1 MRIFS
6 QFAWMRIPLLT
17 AALVLFSFFIF
28 NQSKKIFF
36 APQTWLMV
44 AFFGV
49 MCLSRLLN
57 GLDVFGHRYMV
68 FFYKIIFVHILII
81 NLVDSKEKLKLF
93 IWILIIS
100 SGVLSYV
107 ARYHD
112 SEIPFYWSQKNVFGG
127 TLAGVI
133 AFPFIFAMA
142 EKKWILKGE
151 AACYGMLMLMAILGT
166 NSRAAFVAAGIVL
179 CLLLITNFR
188 IKNLALCIVIVVA
201 VLSRVSV
208 VHWERYETIETDIE
222 QAGTGG
228 QRIAA
233 WKAAGR
239 MMLANPMFGVGTGA
253 FGSNFLAYSTYEDKV
268 KVGGEIGVTSLNT
281 HNMTL
286 QVGSETGFLGL
297 GLFALIIVF
306 CFKDMKRILILC
318 RGDPEM
324 EDIKQMT
331 KAIGIAFIG
340 YFAAGQFGNFGYNL
354 MFYTL
359 ASLIVAGRVIAEKA
373 KKEVDKNSEEQVTM
387 REVIPYKYQLPFRVF
402 LFVTFSYI
410 CRSA

>member
-1 MRIFS
+1 MRVFAE
-6 QFAWMRIPLLT
+6 FAWMRIPLLT
-17 AALVLFSFFIF
+17 AALVLFSIF

-57 GLDVFGHRYMV
+57 GLDVFGHKYMV

-93 IWILIIS
+93 LWILIIS

-112 SEIPFYWSQKNVFGG
+112 SEIPFYWSQKNAFGSA
-127 TLAGVI
+127 LAGVI
-133 AFPFIFAMA
+133 AFPFIFAMT

-151 AACYGMLMLMAILGT
+151 AACYSILMLMAILGT
-166 NSRAAFVAAGIVL
+166 NSRAAFLAAGIVL
-179 CLLLITNFR
+179 CLLLITNFS
-188 IKNLALCIVIVVA
+188 IKKLALCIVIVVA
-201 VLSRVSV
+201 VLSRVSA

-222 QAGTGG
+222 QTGTGG

-233 WKAAGR
+233 WKAAIR
-239 MMLANPMFGVGTGA
+239 MMTSKPILGVGSGE
-253 FGSNFLAYSTYEDKV
+253 FPNNFNKYATMEEQER
-268 KVGGEIGVTSLNT
+268 VGGEIGETTLNT
-281 HNMTL
+281 HNMVL
-286 QVGSETGFLGL
+286 QVGSENGFLGL

-306 CFKDMKRILILC
+306 CFKDTKRVLILC

-331 KAIGIAFIG
+331 KATGIAFIG
-340 YFAAGQFGNFGYNL
+340 YFVAGQFGNFGYGL